1 MILKKDY
8 LIKIVT
14 NFIKQLFNTEYSI
27 IEYKYNIDR
36 HFDSIKNNILVDNH
50 KKLLIFTNKLP
61 SYDIQYKA
69 IIPKIDCPLECY
81 YIALIYICRLIN
93 IGIVIN
99 EFNIYYIFITTLIL
113 AIKYHDDNHYDNS
126 YYSDIIGISLYKINL
141 MEHRLLLFINFNLYV
156 TKQHYNLFLNYLQN
170 KSSNNITYLLHYEL
184 DHIQNINSK
193 INMSINHNYLKHKKG
208 KHMFLTGLTNK

>member
-1 MILKKDY
+1 
-8 LIKIVT
+8 
-14 NFIKQLFNTEYSI
+14 
-27 IEYKYNIDR
+27 
-36 HFDSIKNNILVDNH
+36 
-50 KKLLIFTNKLP
+50 
-61 SYDIQYKA
+61 
-69 IIPKIDCPLECY
+69 
-81 YIALIYICRLIN
+81 
-93 IGIVIN
+93 
-99 EFNIYYIFITTLIL
+99 
-113 AIKYHDDNHYDNS
+113 
-126 YYSDIIGISLYKINL
+126 